1 MSVSDWQYVPEW
13 LARRAADRPDSP
25 AVIEAEGGVRWTYAE
40 LDRCADVLA
49 CRLRHSGVARGD
61 RVAAL
66 LTNGA
71 PYVAL
76 VHGLTRLGAVLV
88 PLNLR
93 HAPPELGRQISL
105 SGARILV
112 HDEQTETQ
120 ARLIKL
126 LAAAPTLLAITD
138 ALRSPERAVAPGES
152 PRLDLRETQCVMFT
166 SGTTGQSR
174 GVLLNYGNHW
184 WSATASALN
193 LGLRE
198 DDSWLVCL
206 PLFHVGG
213 LAMLFRAVI
222 YGIPLIFPSVNRG
235 GPSFDPTS
243 ASRAMTE
250 YGVTIVS
257 LVTVMLRRLLDH
269 WAGSPPPPTL
279 RCVLLGGGPAPLGI
293 LEECAARRLPVVQSY
308 GMTETASQVVALSP
322 TDALRKLGSAGR
334 PLLTNEIQIAPVDA
348 RSDRVQV
355 GAGVE
360 GEIWVRGPSVASGY
374 LPEDGDF
381 SRPLPA
387 APGDGWLHT
396 GDIGR
401 LDDEGYLYVLD
412 RRADLIISGGEN
424 ISPAEVEAVLLTH
437 PDLTEAAVYGITDA
451 RWGQCVAAAVV
462 SRKGAA
468 IDAVQLRDF
477 CRERLA
483 GYKTPTRIRIV
494 AALPRNAAGKV
505 LRRQLRAE
513 AEGPAISTAG
523 DASDAASG

>member
-1 MSVSDWQYVPEW
+1 MSVSDRQYVPEW
-13 LARRAADRPDSP
+13 LARRAADHPDSP
-25 AVIEAEGGVRWTYAE
+25 AVIEAGGGVRWTYAE
-40 LDRCADVLA
+40 LDRCADAVT
-49 CRLRHSGVARGD
+49 CRLHEAGVSRGD

-93 HAPPELGRQISL
+93 LAPPELGRQIAV
-105 SGARILV
+105 SGACILV
-112 HDEQTETQ
+112 HDDRTLEQ
-120 ARLIKL
+120 ARSIELS
-126 LAAAPTLLAITD
+126 AAPPPFFAIAD
-138 ALRSPERAVAPGES
+138 ALKPPERAVVPGES
-152 PRLDLRETQCVMFT
+152 PRIDLLQPQCVMFT

-174 GVLLNYGNHW
+174 GVLLSYGNHW
-184 WSATASALN
+184 WSGMASALN
-193 LGLRE
+193 LGLHG
-198 DDSWLVCL
+198 DDRWLVCL

-222 YGIPLIFPSVNRG
+222 YGIPLVFPPVDPG
-235 GPSFDPTS
+235 GAGFDPTS

-250 YGVTIVS
+250 HGVTIVS
-257 LVTVMLRRLLDH
+257 VVTVMLRRLLDH
-269 WAGSPPPPTL
+269 WAGGAHPPAL
-279 RCVLLGGGPAPLGI
+279 RCVLLGGGPAPLSI

-322 TDALRKLGSAGR
+322 ADALRKLGSAGR
-334 PLLTNEIQIAPVDA
+334 PLLTNELRIAPLDA
-348 RSDRVQV
+348 EFEKAQA

-360 GEIWVRGPSVASGY
+360 GEIWVRGPSVTTGY

-381 SRPLPA
+381 SHLLPA
-387 APGDGWLHT
+387 ADGDGWLHT

-424 ISPAEVEAVLLTH
+424 ISPAEIEAVLLTH
-437 PDLTEAAVYGITDA
+437 PDLVEAAVYGIADA
-451 RWGQCVAAAVV
+451 RWGQCVV
-462 SRKGAA
+462 AA
-468 IDAVQLRDF
+468 IVPRSGVTIDSAGLRDF
-477 CRERLA
+477 CRARLA

-494 AALPRNAAGKV
+494 ATLPRNAAGKV

-513 AEGPAISTAG
+513 AEGMAISTAS
-523 DASDAASG
+523 DASGAASG